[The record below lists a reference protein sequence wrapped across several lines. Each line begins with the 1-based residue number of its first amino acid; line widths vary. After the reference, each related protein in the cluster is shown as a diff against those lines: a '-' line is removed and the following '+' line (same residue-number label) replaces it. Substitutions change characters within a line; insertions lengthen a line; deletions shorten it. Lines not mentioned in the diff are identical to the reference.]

1 MHFKLFWMPCL
12 HIKNF
17 TSAPIP
23 ELAAVENFTKRW
35 KGILGSQG
43 SLVGFKKSI
52 QIKKDSYQTWLES
65 INQKCGEKSAYR
77 IKSRV
82 SQRSQAIKISFFLLL
97 LLRILV
103 GNSFYMLSDSK
114 FLKNILIGQISSHR
128 CNGLF
133 LACLGIWKL
142 IIESCRGSRWM
153 QSFESAVLACP
164 NRL

>member
-97 LLRILV
+97 LLRILL
-103 GNSFYMLSDSK
+103 GKSFYMLSDSK
-114 FLKNILIGQISSHR
+114 FLKIILIGQISSHR
-128 CNGLF
+128 WINSLTVQIISGNYLPCQVIRTRLKQ
-133 LACLGIWKL
+133 LKVSWTIW
-142 IIESCRGSRWM
+142 
-153 QSFESAVLACP
+153 
-164 NRL
+164 

>member
-1 MHFKLFWMPCL
+1 MQQSGLLLMHFKLFWMPCL
-12 HIKNF
+12 HIKIF

-43 SLVGFKKSI
+43 SLVGFQKSI

-97 LLRILV
+97 LLRILL
-103 GNSFYMLSDSK
+103 GKSFYMLSDSK
-114 FLKNILIGQISSHR
+114 FLKIILIGQISSHR
-128 CNGLF
+128 
-133 LACLGIWKL
+133 WKR
-142 IIESCRGSRWM
+142 SG
-153 QSFESAVLACP
+153 
-164 NRL
+164 